1 MRPRSSARPCL
12 RTRLPLPTSVTV
24 RSARRPSPRPTTC
37 SRWCPGR
44 VRHTRPRGRKS
55 RSPARAATAP
65 ATEPH
70 RTRTRTDRSFRQ
82 SRRRRQTCPPR
93 AGDNRRRNM
102 MVDERQ
108 GRLATEAA
116 ELAEERSFLGQI
128 RLWGGIAGAALLVLF
143 LVQNLQEAEVNFLWF
158 EWNVRLIFALIGS
171 AVLGAIASMLIGFFR
186 RRSQQAEMRAQLRR
200 ERERQRDQ

>member
-1 MRPRSSARPCL
+1 
-12 RTRLPLPTSVTV
+12 
-24 RSARRPSPRPTTC
+24 
-37 SRWCPGR
+37 
-44 VRHTRPRGRKS
+44 
-55 RSPARAATAP
+55 
-65 ATEPH
+65 
-70 RTRTRTDRSFRQ
+70 
-82 SRRRRQTCPPR
+82 
-93 AGDNRRRNM
+93 

-171 AVLGAIASMLIGFFR
+171 AILGAIASMLIGFFR

-200 ERERQRDQ
+200 ERERERQQKR